1 MMTATMPGRV
11 NNPSMMATLGGAQ
24 KSTTSLS
31 MGLAQASGYKN
42 VLSSGSSTFTNSFK
56 QYIPQQPPRIGVMPM
71 GPAPLTQASLASSRV
86 SQL

>member
-1 MMTATMPGRV
+1 MMTATIPGRV
-11 NNPSMMATLGGAQ
+11 NNPSMMATLGGAP
-24 KSTTSLS
+24 KSTSHS

-42 VLSSGSSTFTNSFK
+42 VLSSGSNTFTNSFK
-56 QYIPQQPPRIGVMPM
+56 QYIPQQPPRIGAMPM